1 MENNKKEFIGV
12 SDVMGM
18 ASAVNGKA
26 NEFVNGDAISI
37 EDSYSPESY
46 KLAFETLAKHVVG
59 YATAHDNGSLLL
71 SLIMEATELDDETDE
86 GLDAFVLIEQA
97 LTKGGIQ

>member
-1 MENNKKEFIGV
+1 
-12 SDVMGM
+12 MGM

-26 NEFVNGDAISI
+26 NEFVNGDLISI
-37 EDSYSPESY
+37 EEEFHPDSY

-59 YATAHDNGSLLL
+59 YATAHDNGSLLF

-86 GLDAFVLIEQA
+86 GLDAFILIEQA
-97 LTKGGIQ
+97 LTRGGVQ